1 MSPSRDRIGR
11 VHSVPIIVTFTD
23 FGPAGPYLGQVRW
36 VLRREA
42 PDAEVIDLLSDA
54 PTREPMLA
62 AYLLAS
68 LVGDF
73 PPGTV
78 FLCVVDPGVGGDR
91 APVVVEADGRWFVGP
106 ENGLFEL
113 VSRRAE
119 GALRWWEITWRP
131 ARLSPSFHG
140 RDLFAPVAAML
151 VRGEGPPGVEREPA
165 TMARPDWPDDL
176 RRVVYV
182 DHFGNAMTGIRAAT
196 VPVAA
201 VVEAGGRKIAR
212 EKTYSTVPSGHA
224 FWYENSNGLVEIAV
238 NGRRAAD
245 VLALGL
251 GTSVSITP

>member
-1 MSPSRDRIGR
+1 MILLY
-11 VHSVPIIVTFTD
+11 TD
-23 FGPAGPYLGQVRW
+23 FGLEGPYLGQIRA
-36 VLRREA
+36 LLHHDA
-42 PDAEVIDLLSDA
+42 PEIPVIDLVADLPPFA
-54 PTREPMLA
+54 PRPA
-62 AYLLAS
+62 AYLLAA
-68 LVGDF
+68 LMPEF
-73 PPGTV
+73 PPPVLVLG
-78 FLCVVDPGVGGDR
+78 VVDPGVGSDR
-91 APVVVEADGRWFVGP
+91 PAIALKADGQWFVGP
-106 ENGLFEL
+106 DNGLFEI
-113 VSRRAE
+113 VARRAARVE
-119 GALRWWEITWRP
+119 AWDITWRP
-131 ARLSPSFHG
+131 ERLSASFHG

-238 NGRRAAD
+238 NGRSAAD